1 MSVGAQGELE
11 TLIETDFEEFYSE
24 VLPDRRWI
32 AYHSIETGAWEV
44 YVRPFP
50 NVDDGRWQIS
60 RGGGISPRW
69 GPDGHELFYRS
80 GAMMA
85 VEVQTEPNFSPGVPQ
100 VLFSISGQE
109 YLGGLPTRSRPW
121 DVAEVVDSS

>member
-24 VLPDRRWI
+24 VLPDGRWI